1 MTLPSVVGI
10 SLLTLVPGISGG
22 SETYARELCRSL
34 ARVGELEYRVFV
46 PQLAADAGD
55 GLPTDVVREYRA
67 SSSMPGRIAAMSL
80 AAARPGPLRRALRVD
95 ELGAV
100 HFPLSV
106 MLPPVSRTPAATSVL
121 DLQHEHHPEFF
132 GRAELAYRKVVYG
145 WTIRRSRIVIAIS
158 EHARETLLER
168 YDLPPDRVRTIHL
181 GIDHTRFRP
190 GDSGVS
196 GSEPQTPGDRGD
208 RNRERLGQAGQ
219 GHERGAE
226 VQQNSGSGSEP
237 QTSTGPFLLYPA
249 RAWPHK
255 NHARLFEAFALLR
268 REQPELRLVLTNYD
282 GATPQGVESRGR
294 VSPDELADLY
304 RSASALVFPS
314 LYEGFGQPPL
324 EAMACGCP
332 VACSNVASLPEVVGD
347 AARLFDPTRPE
358 AIAEAVT
365 AVLRDPAPWIERGLA
380 HAARFTWDTCA
391 RAHDEVYR
399 ELEREA
405 VAR

>member
-1 MTLPSVVGI
+1 MVGI

-22 SETYARELCRSL
+22 SETYARELCSAL

-46 PQLAADAGD
+46 PELAPDAGD
-55 GLPTDVVREYRA
+55 GLPTEVVRDYRA
-67 SSSMPGRIAAMSL
+67 SRSMPGRIAAMSL
-80 AAARPGPLRRALRVD
+80 AAARPGPLRRALRAD
-95 ELGAV
+95 ELDAI

-106 MLPPVSRTPAATSVL
+106 MLPPILRPPAATSVL

-132 GRAELAYRKVVYG
+132 GRAELAYRKLVYG

-158 EHARETLLER
+158 EHARQTLLER

-190 GDSGVS
+190 GATGLS
-196 GSEPQTPGDRGD
+196 GSEPQTPGDRGA
-208 RNRERLGQAGQ
+208 REPDPLGQAVDR
-219 GHERGAE
+219 HESVTD
-226 VQQNSGSGSEP
+226 VQKDGGSGSEP
-237 QTSTGPFLLYPA
+237 QSSTGPFLLYPA

-255 NHARLFEAFALLR
+255 NHGRLFEAFALLR
-268 REQPELRLVLTNYD
+268 RDRPDLRLVLTNYE
-282 GATPQGVESRGR
+282 GPTPDGVESRGR
-294 VSPDELADLY
+294 VSQDEIAELY
-304 RSASALVFPS
+304 RSAAALVFPS

-347 AARLFDPTRPE
+347 AARLFDPTRPDE
-358 AIAEAVT
+358 IAAAV
-365 AVLRDPAPWIERGLA
+365 ADVLRDPGPWIERGLA
-380 HAARFTWDTCA
+380 RAAAFTWDACA

-399 ELEREA
+399 ELTGA
-405 VAR
+405 

>member
-22 SETYARELCRSL
+22 SETYARELSRAL

-46 PQLAADAGD
+46 PELAPEAGD
-55 GLPTDVVREYRA
+55 GLPADVVREYRA
-67 SSSMPGRIAAMSL
+67 SRSMPGRVAAMSL
-80 AAARPGPLRRALRVD
+80 AAAHPGPLRRAFRID
-95 ELGAV
+95 ELDAI

-106 MLPPVSRTPAATSVL
+106 MLPPVSRPPAATSVL

-132 GRAELAYRKVVYG
+132 GRAELAYRKLVYG

-158 EHARETLLER
+158 EHARQTLLER
-168 YDLPPDRVRTIHL
+168 YHLPPDRVRTIHL

-190 GDSGVS
+190 GATGLS
-196 GSEPQTPGDRGD
+196 GSEPQTPGDRGA
-208 RNRERLGQAGQ
+208 RSRERLDQAGRS
-219 GHERGAE
+219 HERRAE

-249 RAWPHK
+249 RGWPHK
-255 NHARLFEAFALLR
+255 NHPRLFEAFALLR
-268 REQPELRLVLTNYD
+268 AERPELRLVLTSYD
-282 GATPQGVESRGR
+282 GPTPDGVESRGR

-332 VACSNVASLPEVVGD
+332 VACSNAASLPEVVGD
-347 AARLFDPTRPE
+347 AARRFDPTRPE
-358 AIAEAVT
+358 AIAEAV
-365 AVLRDPAPWIERGLA
+365 ADVLRDPEKWIVRGLG
-380 HAARFTWDTCA
+380 HAARFTWDACA

-399 ELEREA
+399 ELESEA
-405 VAR
+405 VPR